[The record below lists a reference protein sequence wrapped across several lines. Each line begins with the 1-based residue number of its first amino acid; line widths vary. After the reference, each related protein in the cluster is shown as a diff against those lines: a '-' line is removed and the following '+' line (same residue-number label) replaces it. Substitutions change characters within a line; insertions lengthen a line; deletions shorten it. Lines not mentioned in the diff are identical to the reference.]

1 MAAFLVDAF
10 ASLAIASLFVRHGT
24 TGHLPGFWSLVPLAI
39 DYVLGLTLAGQT
51 LGMRLLSLRVIRT
64 DAPVAIGLGPVLLR
78 TFLLII
84 LIPAVVFDRANRG
97 LHDRVTDTAVV
108 YA

>member
-1 MAAFLVDAF
+1 MAG
-10 ASLAIASLFVRHGT
+10 LFVRHGT
-24 TGHLPGFWSLVPLAI
+24 TGHLPGFWSLLPLAI
-39 DYVLGLTLAGQT
+39 DYVVGMTLAGQT

-64 DAPVAIGLGPVLLR
+64 DQPVAVGLGRALLR

-84 LIPAVVFDRANRG
+84 LVPAVVFDRANRG

>member
-1 MAAFLVDAF
+1 MTGVAA
-10 ASLAIASLFVRHGT
+10 
-24 TGHLPGFWSLVPLAI
+24 HLPGFWSLLPLAV
-39 DYVLGLTLAGQT
+39 DYVVGLTLVGQT

-64 DAPVAIGLGPVLLR
+64 DEPVPIGLGPALLR

-84 LIPAVVFDRANRG
+84 LVPAIVFDRANRG

-108 YA
+108 TV